1 MRFLHTSDWH
11 LGRTLHGVDL
21 LDAQRDVL
29 DQICRLVAQP
39 PDGVPIEA
47 VLIAGD
53 VYDRAV
59 PPVEAVAL
67 FASTLA
73 ELIKHTTVI
82 VTAGNHDSAIRL
94 GFGAELFTERLR
106 LRTDLATVGRPV
118 LLGGDPGGPA
128 QVAVYPLPYLD
139 PDAARVALAPG
150 DQPLER
156 SHQAVMA
163 AAMERVRDDL
173 ASRPSDIRSVVV
185 AHAFVV
191 GGMASE
197 SERSIVVGGVDS
209 VAAGTFDGVD
219 YVALGHLHGAQQPRG
234 SAGAVLRY
242 SGSPLRYSFSEQAH
256 TKSVSLVD
264 IEPGAPARVTAAPL
278 RQPRAMAELT
288 GTLTELLADDRHVE
302 DWVRLIVTDRSRPDQ
317 LLERVKSHYPHV
329 LQVLHQPAGARPA
342 GAGTPAATLAPS
354 PRQLGADFI
363 EHVTGLGAVDL
374 ELDLFEQA
382 YQAAARAEA
391 RPGGG

>member
-21 LDAQRDVL
+21 LEAQRDVL
-29 DQICRLVAQP
+29 NQICRLVAQP
-39 PDGVPIEA
+39 PDGVPVDA

-73 ELIKHTTVI
+73 ELIKHSTVI

-106 LRTDLATVGRPV
+106 LRTDLASVGSPV
-118 LLGGDPGGPA
+118 LLGDGPA

-139 PDAARVALAPG
+139 PDAARAVLAPC

-156 SHQAVMA
+156 SHQAVMT
-163 AAMERVRDDL
+163 AAMDRVRHDL
-173 ASRPSDIRSVVV
+173 ASRPPATRSVVV

-191 GGMASE
+191 GGLPSE

-234 SAGAVLRY
+234 PAGTVLRY
-242 SGSPLRYSFSEQAH
+242 SGSPLRYSFSEQEH
-256 TKSVSLVD
+256 LKSVSLVD
-264 IEPGAPARVTAAPL
+264 LDPDLPARVTAVP
-278 RQPRAMAELT
+278 
-288 GTLTELLADDRHVE
+288 
-302 DWVRLIVTDRSRPDQ
+302 VR
-317 LLERVKSHYPHV
+317 
-329 LQVLHQPAGARPA
+329 
-342 GAGTPAATLAPS
+342 
-354 PRQLGADFI
+354 
-363 EHVTGLGAVDL
+363 
-374 ELDLFEQA
+374 
-382 YQAAARAEA
+382 
-391 RPGGG
+391 

>member
-21 LDAQRDVL
+21 LDAQQDVL

-39 PDGVPIEA
+39 PDGVPVEA

-73 ELIKHTTVI
+73 ELVRHSTVI

-106 LRTDLATVGRPV
+106 LRTDLASVGQPV
-118 LLGGDPGGPA
+118 LLGDQPA

-139 PDAARVALAPG
+139 PDAARTALAPG
-150 DQPLER
+150 EQPLER

-163 AAMERVRDDL
+163 AAMERVRLDL
-173 ASRPSDIRSVVV
+173 ASRPAGTRSVVV

-191 GGMASE
+191 GGLASE

-234 SAGAVLRY
+234 SAGTVLRY
-242 SGSPLRYSFSEQAH
+242 SGSPLRYSFSELGH
-256 TKSVSLVD
+256 TKSVSMIDL
-264 IEPGAPARVTAAPL
+264 EPGALARVTAVPL

-288 GTLTELLADDRHVE
+288 GTLAELLADDRHVE
-302 DWVRLIVTDRSRPDQ
+302 DWVRLVVTDRSRPDQ
-317 LLERVKSHYPHV
+317 LLDRVKSHFPHV
-329 LQVLHQPAGARPA
+329 LQVLHLPAGARPA
-342 GAGTPAATLAPS
+342 GASVPAAAPAPS

-363 EHVTGLGAVDL
+363 QHVTGLDALDV

-382 YQAAARAEA
+382 YQAAATVEA

>member
-11 LGRTLHGVDL
+11 LGRTLHSVDL
-21 LDAQRDVL
+21 LDAQADVL
-29 DQICRLVAQP
+29 GQICQLVARP
-39 PDGVPIEA
+39 PDGVPIDA
-47 VLIAGD
+47 VLVAGD

-106 LRTDLATVGRPV
+106 LRTDLATVGSPV
-118 LLGGDPGGPA
+118 LLGDGPA
-128 QVAVYPLPYLD
+128 QVAIYPLPYLD
-139 PDAARVALAPG
+139 PDAARTVLAPG
-150 DQPLER
+150 EQPLER

-163 AAMERVRDDL
+163 AAMDRVRHDL
-173 ASRPSDIRSVVV
+173 AARPPGTQSVVM

-191 GGMASE
+191 GGLASE

-209 VAAGTFDGVD
+209 VAAGAFDGVD

-234 SAGAVLRY
+234 SASTVLRY
-242 SGSPLRYSFSEQAH
+242 SGSPLRYSFSELAH

-264 IEPGAPARVTAAPL
+264 LEPGAPARVTAVPL

-288 GTLTELLADDRHVE
+288 GALAELLADDRHVD

-317 LLERVKSHYPHV
+317 LFERVKSHFPHV
-329 LQVLHQPAGARPA
+329 LQVLHRPAGARPA
-342 GAGTPAATLAPS
+342 GASTPTTAVAQT

-363 EHVTGLGAVDL
+363 QHVTGLDALDL
-374 ELDLFEQA
+374 ELELFEQA
-382 YQAAARAEA
+382 YQVANAAEP

>member
-21 LDAQRDVL
+21 LGAQADVL
-29 DQICRLVAQP
+29 NQICQLVAQP
-39 PDGVPIEA
+39 PDGVPVDA

-73 ELIKHTTVI
+73 ELIKHATVI

-106 LRTDLATVGRPV
+106 VRTDLAAVGSPV
-118 LLGGDPGGPA
+118 LLAGERGGHP

-139 PDAARVALAPG
+139 PDAARAVLAPG

-163 AAMERVRDDL
+163 AAMERVRRDL
-173 ASRPSDIRSVVV
+173 ASRPPDTRAVVV

-191 GGMASE
+191 GGLPSE

-209 VAAGTFDGVD
+209 IAAGTFDGVD

-234 SAGAVLRY
+234 SAGTVLRY
-242 SGSPLRYSFSEQAH
+242 SGSPLRYSFSELAH

-264 IEPGAPARVTAAPL
+264 LQPGLPARVTEAAL

-288 GTLTELLADDRHVE
+288 GTLAELLADDRHVE
-302 DWVRLIVTDRSRPDQ
+302 DWVRLTVTDRARPDQ
-317 LLERVKSHYPHV
+317 LLERVKSHFPHV
-329 LQVLHQPAGARPA
+329 LQVLHVPAGARPA
-342 GAGTPAATLAPS
+342 GTSTPATAQAQS

-363 EHVTGLGAVDL
+363 QHVTGLDALDL

-382 YQAAARAEA
+382 YQAASAAEA
-391 RPGGG
+391 RPGGR

>member
-106 LRTDLATVGRPV
+106 LRTDLASVGRPV
-118 LLGGDPGGPA
+118 LLEDGAG

-163 AAMERVRDDL
+163 AAMERIRHDL
-173 ASRPSDIRSVVV
+173 ASRPPGTRSVVV

-191 GGMASE
+191 GGSPSE

-209 VAAGTFDGVD
+209 VAASTFDGMD

-234 SAGAVLRY
+234 SADVVLRY

-264 IEPGAPARVTAAPL
+264 LSPGVPARVTAAPL

-317 LLERVKSHYPHV
+317 LFERVKSHYPHV

-342 GAGTPAATLAPS
+342 GASMPITTLAPS

-363 EHVTGLGAVDL
+363 EHVTGLAAVGV

-382 YQAAARAEA
+382 YQAASLAEA

>member
-21 LDAQRDVL
+21 LDAQRNVL
-29 DQICRLVAQP
+29 DQICRLVAEP
-39 PDGVPIEA
+39 PDGVPVDA

-59 PPVEAVAL
+59 PPVEAVTL
-67 FASTLA
+67 FESTLA
-73 ELIKHTTVI
+73 QLVAHATVI

-94 GFGAELFTERLR
+94 GFGAQLFTERLR
-106 LRTDLATVGRPV
+106 LRTELASVGTPV
-118 LLGGDPGGPA
+118 LLGGADSP
-128 QVAVYPLPYLD
+128 VAVYPFPYLD
-139 PDAARVALAPG
+139 PDAARTVLAPG

-156 SHQAVMA
+156 SHQAVLA
-163 AAMERVRDDL
+163 AAMDRVRHDL
-173 ASRPSDIRSVVV
+173 ASRPPGTRSVVM

-191 GGMASE
+191 GGLASE

-234 SAGAVLRY
+234 SAGTVLRY
-242 SGSPLRYSFSEQAH
+242 SGSPLRYSFSELAH
-256 TKSVSLVD
+256 TKSVTLVD
-264 IEPGAPARVTAAPL
+264 LEPESGVRASAVPL

-288 GTLTELLADDRHVE
+288 GTLAELLADERHTE
-302 DWVRLIVTDRSRPDQ
+302 DWVRLVVTDRSRPDQ
-317 LLERVKSHYPHV
+317 LLERVRSRFPHV
-329 LQVLHQPAGARPA
+329 LQVQHLPAGARPA
-342 GAGTPAATLAPS
+342 GASSAPLATPTAS
-354 PRQLGADFI
+354 PRQLGADFV
-363 EHVTGLGAVDL
+363 EHVTGLAAL
-374 ELDLFEQA
+374 ERELDLFEQA
-382 YQAAARAEA
+382 YQAAAVAGT

>member
-21 LDAQRDVL
+21 LDAQADVL
-29 DQICRLVAQP
+29 NQICRLVAQP
-39 PDGVPIEA
+39 PDGVPVEA

-73 ELIKHTTVI
+73 ELTRHCTVI

-106 LRTDLATVGRPV
+106 VRTDLAAVGTPV
-118 LLGGDPGGPA
+118 LLGEGPA

-139 PDAARVALAPG
+139 PDAARAVLAPP

-163 AAMERVRDDL
+163 AAMDRVRHDL
-173 ASRPSDIRSVVV
+173 AGRPPGTGSVVL

-191 GGMASE
+191 GGLPSE

-234 SAGAVLRY
+234 SAGTVLRY
-242 SGSPLRYSFSEQAH
+242 SGSPLRYSFSELAH
-256 TKSVSLVD
+256 TKSVSLID
-264 IEPGAPARVTAAPL
+264 LEPGALARVTEVPL

-288 GTLTELLADDRHVE
+288 GTLAELLADDRHVQ

-317 LLERVKSHYPHV
+317 LFERVKSHYPHV
-329 LQVLHQPAGARPA
+329 LQVLHLPAGARPA
-342 GAGTPAATLAPS
+342 GASAPATAQVQS

-363 EHVTGLGAVDL
+363 EHVTGLDALDL

-382 YQAAARAEA
+382 FQAASAAEA

>member
-29 DQICRLVAQP
+29 SQICRLVAQP
-39 PDGVPIEA
+39 LDGVPVEA
-47 VLIAGD
+47 VLVAGD

-73 ELIKHTTVI
+73 ELTKHTTVV

-106 LRTDLATVGRPV
+106 VRTDLASVGTPV
-118 LLGGDPGGPA
+118 LLGGGAPGDPG

-139 PDAARVALAPG
+139 PDAARVALAPDG
-150 DQPLER
+150 QPLER

-163 AAMERVRDDL
+163 AAMDRVRQDL
-173 ASRPSDIRSVVV
+173 ASRPPGTRSVVV

-191 GGMASE
+191 GGLPSE

-234 SAGAVLRY
+234 AAGAVLRY
-242 SGSPLRYSFSEQAH
+242 SGSPLRYSFSELGH

-264 IEPGAPARVTAAPL
+264 IEPGTPVRVREAAL
-278 RQPRAMAELT
+278 RQPREMVELT
-288 GTLTELLADDRHVE
+288 GELADLLADDRHVA
-302 DWVRLIVTDRSRPDQ
+302 DWVQVTVTDRSRPDQ
-317 LLERVKSHYPHV
+317 LFDRLKSHFPH
-329 LQVLHQPAGARPA
+329 LLRMAHSPAGARPT
-342 GAGTPAATLAPS
+342 GERVATATVQS

-363 EHVTGLGAVDL
+363 EHVTGLAALEAEL
-374 ELDLFEQA
+374 ELFERA
-382 YQAAARAEA
+382 YQAAGVTEA
-391 RPGGG
+391 PPGSG